1 MTSTPGHN
9 LSQGDE
15 DSDAESD
22 RNPAVTGTGCYK
34 NYEHYALHR
43 RSNASQVAIDYYNKP
58 LDCICSI

>member
-43 RSNASQVAIDYYNKP
+43 RSNASQVAIDYYNIP
-58 LDCICSI
+58 SIICSI